1 VAEGIED
8 ALNLIVSTTERSG
21 NMNKELKQTM
31 YETVRTLRNISV
43 KLKNISDVKSSKI
56 SELEEQVTKTKAE
69 LQGCIDKTVTVH
81 GAPSVILSQE
91 LTGLKARGMAAP
103 GGRERELYS
112 AVVANEAVANKFKLT
127 VKSTE
132 NQPPET
138 IKGLLKSKIN
148 PTEIK
153 VGISTFKSL
162 KNGRILVG
170 TNSKEE

>member
-1 VAEGIED
+1 
-8 ALNLIVSTTERSG
+8 
-21 NMNKELKQTM
+21 
-31 YETVRTLRNISV
+31 V
-43 KLKNISDVKSSKI
+43 K
-56 SELEEQVTKTKAE
+56 
-69 LQGCIDKTVTVH
+69 VH

-91 LTGLKARGMAAP
+91 LTGLKARGMAPP
-103 GGRERELYS
+103 GGRDRELYS
-112 AVVANEAVANKFKLT
+112 EAVANEEVANKFKLT
-127 VKSTE
+127 VKSKE

-170 TNSKEE
+170 TNSKEEREALEKVINAKCEGNLEAKICKLRNPRLVILNISEETSTGNIEDTLIAQNPDINLKKGDIKAKFSYETR